1 MITPQLSLYSKVK
14 SLNKTF
20 FLISVTRQE
29 CPLSPFLFSIVL
41 EVPTRAIRQ
50 GKKIKG
56 IKLEELKLSLL
67 ADVGFFLL
75 FVCFFVQPLSGVH
88 CLLPQGCKA
97 CLASN
102 HGISQ
107 ARKLEWVVISSSR
120 ESSWSRDQ
128 THIFCLA
135 GKFFTTQPPGKPHFQ
150 LTWYYIW
157 KTS

>member
-20 FLISVTRQE
+20 LLISVTRQE

-67 ADVGFFLL
+67 AHVGFFFVVCL
-75 FVCFFVQPLSGVH
+75 FFYAATKWCPLFATPGVQSLPGFF
-88 CLLPQGCKA
+88 
-97 CLASN
+97 
-102 HGISQ
+102 
-107 ARKLEWVVISSSR
+107 
-120 ESSWSRDQ
+120 
-128 THIFCLA
+128 
-135 GKFFTTQPPGKPHFQ
+135 
-150 LTWYYIW
+150 
-157 KTS
+157 